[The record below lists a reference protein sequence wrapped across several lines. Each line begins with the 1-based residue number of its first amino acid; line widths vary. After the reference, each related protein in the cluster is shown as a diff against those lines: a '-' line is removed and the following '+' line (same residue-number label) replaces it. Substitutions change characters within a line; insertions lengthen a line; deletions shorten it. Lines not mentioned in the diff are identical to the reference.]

1 MFKNT
6 NICRTCG
13 EEKLELHRLIT
24 STEFQLSISEILEIV
39 VPQVF
44 NDSEFNL
51 PLPLQVCMTCFADL
65 KMCYKFIK
73 RCIQVHAQFKTNAVN
88 TGTCVELD
96 EVIECHQGMKKL
108 KELSNDSENE
118 DPLDVVNND
127 SDLEASNSQTACTDD
142 SSNLKSDSVDNVK
155 WLGDMQR

>member
-13 EEKLELHRLIT
+13 EEKLELHGLIT
-24 STEFQLSISEILEIV
+24 TTEFQLLISEILEIV

-44 NDSEFNL
+44 NDSVSNL
-51 PLPLQVCMTCFADL
+51 PLPQQVCTTCFANL

-73 RCIQVHAQFKTNAVN
+73 RCLQVHAQFKTNAVN
-88 TGTCVELD
+88 KKTCVELY
-96 EVIECHQGMKKL
+96 EIIECHQGTEKL
-108 KELSNDSENE
+108 KQVSNDSENE

-127 SDLEASNSQTACTDD
+127 SDLENSNSQTACTDD
-142 SSNLKSDSVDNVK
+142 SSNLKIVDNTK
-155 WLGDMQR
+155 WLADMQR